1 MKVLLSI
8 KPKYV
13 DKILS
18 GEKAFEFRKQSFKRD
33 GIKTVVIYAT
43 MPIGKII
50 GEFSIVSILEDTPIN
65 IWEKT
70 KERAGI
76 DKKYFDEYYNAR
88 KSAVAIQIGEIIEY
102 DEPLDL
108 KELGNNIVPPQ
119 SYRYLD

>member
-1 MKVLLSI
+1 MRVLLSI

-18 GEKAFEFRKQSFKRD
+18 GEKAFEFRKQSFKRE
-33 GIKTVVIYAT
+33 GIKTVVMYAT

-50 GEFSIVSILEDTPIN
+50 GEFAIISILEDTPIN

-70 KERAGI
+70 KEQSGI

-88 KSAVAIQIGEIIEY
+88 KHAVAIQIGEIIKY

-108 KELGNNIVPPQ
+108 HELGENIVPPQ